1 VNTNRQPPRYQQLA
15 EIIRAD
21 ILSGRLKP
29 GDHIPTEMEICG
41 HHQVSRHTAR
51 EALRIL
57 TVEGLLTR
65 RKGSGS
71 VVQAPRTPVF
81 AQALGDFEAIL
92 QYARDAAFVPLNTR
106 RATKRDLR
114 MFDLSDDY
122 VRFEGLRGLDGQ
134 KPLALTRIFALASLS
149 PDENTLTRLGTSI
162 SEWVEQE
169 HGVAVAN
176 VTQRMEAIAVGPED
190 AAPLDVK
197 EGSPA
202 LRTLRRY
209 RDQQDRTIL
218 LSESLHPA
226 GRFAYEMELKRQ
238 H

>member
-1 VNTNRQPPRYQQLA
+1 MNANKPPPRYQQLA
-15 EIIRAD
+15 ELIRSE

-29 GDHIPTEMEICG
+29 GDHIPTEMEICE
-41 HHQVSRHTAR
+41 QQKVSRHTAR
-51 EALRIL
+51 EALRLL
-57 TVEGLLTR
+57 TAEGLLKR

-71 VVQAPRTPVF
+71 VVQAPQTPVF

-92 QYARDAAFVPLNTR
+92 QYARDAALVLQNTR
-106 RATKRDLR
+106 RATKRDLQP
-114 MFDLSDDY
+114 FELSDDY
-122 VRFEGLRGLDGQ
+122 VRFEGLRGLSGQ
-134 KPLALTRIFALASLS
+134 EPLALTRIFALASIS
-149 PDENTLTRLGTSI
+149 PDETTLTQLGTSL
-162 SEWVEQE
+162 SEWIEQE
-169 HGVAVAN
+169 HGVTVAK
-176 VTQRMEAIAVGPED
+176 VTQRMEAIAVG
-190 AAPLDVK
+190 AADSEQLNVK

-209 RDQQDRTIL
+209 RDQQGRIIL